1 MEVYRKMMVQREV
14 QIRPVSS
21 EAAIPLVV
29 GGILLGNMADM
40 TYGNKRARVKERG
53 SMPVTT

>member
-1 MEVYRKMMVQREV
+1 MMVQREV